1 MLDLDLEI
9 EKLPRVGSSFAKRL
23 ERLGIF
29 KFRDLLYHFPFRY
42 EDASRII
49 PIAHLKPGSNYTIT
63 GEIWQIKNVRT
74 ARGKF
79 LTTAQVADKSGVL
92 EVIWFNQPFLTRNLE
107 AGQKVNLFGKL
118 GEFNKHSV
126 LYNPEYELLTAVK
139 EKLGTVHTGRIVPIY
154 EETRGIS
161 SKWLRARVDAI
172 FKENVMFNEYL
183 PEEVLRKERL
193 LGINEAIREIHFP
206 TNFEKLSQ
214 SRERLAF
221 EELFLLQAQAYYYKN
236 AWAQRAKTKSLTIS
250 DNKLELFAGSLP
262 FELTNAQKRA
272 VEEIRQDLS
281 REIAMNRLLEGDVGS
296 GKTVVAGISAY
307 IAHANKTQSIILAP
321 TEVLAFQHHKTL
333 TNLLSNFG
341 VSVDL
346 VTGSRKPKQL
356 RNLGDIVVGTHALLE
371 EKIIFGKVGLLVIDE
386 QHRFGVAQRALL
398 RTKSKTPHILTMTAT
413 PIPRSLALTLYGDLD
428 LSVIDE
434 LPKNRLKVATF
445 LVPKEKRTGAYEFI
459 KKRVGLGEQAFIIC
473 PFIEPSET
481 LASVK
486 SATLEFERLRKEVF
500 PRLRLALLHGRLRS
514 KQKEETLADFKSGA
528 FQILIATPVVEV
540 GIDVPGATVM
550 MIEAAERFGLA
561 ALHQLRGRVGRGNL
575 ASYCLLFTQSSNP
588 KILGRLRL
596 LTKYHSGI
604 ELAEMDLKM
613 RGPGELFGTVQ
624 SGLLNLKIAD
634 LTDLSLIERTSS
646 WVTEIFGKKDL
657 ESYPYLKSMIVKEP
671 RVVSPD

>member
-23 ERLGIF
+23 GRLGIF
-29 KFRDLLYHFPFRY
+29 KLRDLLYHFPFRY
-42 EDASRII
+42 EDASRIS
-49 PIAHLKPGSNYTIT
+49 PIANLKPGSNYTVT
-63 GEIWQIKNVRT
+63 GEIWQIKNIRT

-92 EVIWFNQPFLTRNLE
+92 EVVWFNQPFLTRNLK

-118 GEFNKHSV
+118 GEFNKHFV

-154 EETRGIS
+154 EETRGLS

-172 FKENVMFNEYL
+172 FKENSKLDEYL
-183 PEEVLRKERL
+183 PEEILREERL
-193 LGINEAIREIHFP
+193 LRINEAIREIHFP

-214 SRERLAF
+214 ARERLSF

-236 AWAQRAKTKSLTIS
+236 TWAQRAKTKSLTIS
-250 DNKLELFAGSLP
+250 DNKLELFQKSLP

-272 VEEIRQDLS
+272 VEEIRQDLRRGIS
-281 REIAMNRLLEGDVGS
+281 MNRLLEGDVGS
-296 GKTVVAGISAY
+296 GKTVVAGVSAY
-307 IAHANKTQSIILAP
+307 IAHSNKTQSIILAP

-333 TNLLSNFG
+333 THLLSNFG
-341 VSVDL
+341 VRVDL
-346 VTGSRKPKQL
+346 ITGSRKPKQL
-356 RNLGDIVVGTHALLE
+356 RNLGNIVVGTHALLQ
-371 EKIIFGKVGLLVIDE
+371 EKIIFGEVGLLVIDE

-459 KKRVGLGEQAFIIC
+459 KKRASLREQTFIIC

-481 LASVK
+481 LQSVK
-486 SATLEFERLRKEVF
+486 SATLEFERLQKEVF
-500 PRLRLALLHGRLRS
+500 PGLRLGLLHGRLRS
-514 KQKEETLADFKSGA
+514 KQKEEILADFKSGG
-528 FQILIATPVVEV
+528 FQILVATPVVEV
-540 GIDVPGATVM
+540 GIDIPGATIM

-561 ALHQLRGRVGRGNL
+561 GLHQLRGRVGRANL
-575 ASYCLLFTQSSNP
+575 ASFCLLFTETTNP
-588 KILGRLRL
+588 KVLERLRL
-596 LTKYHSGI
+596 LTRYYSGI

-613 RGPGELFGTVQ
+613 RGPGELFGTAQ
-624 SGLLNLKIAD
+624 SGLINLKIAD
-634 LTDLSLIERTSS
+634 LSDLSLIERTRS
-646 WVTEIFGKKDL
+646 WVSKVFEKKDL
-657 ESYPYLKSMIVKEP
+657 EDYPYLKEVVVKEP
-671 RVVSPD
+671 QTVSPD